1 MTYVSGTTVTPE
13 WNQAP
18 QSEDEVLKLLKKSPA
33 LYVSFRKL
41 NDTWRQRF
49 LDFCQGKKS
58 LPLLYDPFFKR
69 IFHPDIHPDRLSRLV
84 SSLLGI
90 NVRIIRILPN
100 EDSMLDGESVLIM
113 DLLGELEDGSL
124 VNIEIQKQAYAFPAE
139 RISCYSSDLVMRQ
152 YARVRGSMGSAFT
165 YRDIKKVYVIVIYEK
180 STIAFHGIMN
190 SYIHYGKTTFDTG
203 LAMEF
208 LQEYCLIALD
218 VFREFPYSKNRNE
231 QTAWLSLLATE
242 TPEEAEALSSE
253 YPWLAEIYQEI
264 ASLRQNPEE
273 VLGMFSEALRM
284 LDQNTMKYMIDEMK
298 QEIDEQKA
306 ALAEKD
312 TVIDEKDA
320 VISEKDAV
328 ISEKDAVISEK
339 DAVIS
344 EKDAVISEKDAEIA
358 ALKKL
363 LEDTKE

>member
-1 MTYVSGTTVTPE
+1 MTYVTGTTVTPE

-18 QSEDEVLKLLKKSPA
+18 QSEEEVLKLLKKSPA
-33 LYVSFRKL
+33 LYGSFRKL
-41 NDTWRQRF
+41 NDTWKQRF
-49 LDFCQGKKS
+49 LDFCQGKKT

-69 IFHPDIHPDRLSRLV
+69 IFHPDLHPERLSRLV

-100 EDSMLDGESVLIM
+100 EDSMLDGESILIM

-124 VNIEIQKQAYAFPAE
+124 INIEIQKQAYAFPAE

-152 YARVRGSMGSAFT
+152 YARVRGSMGNTFT
-165 YRDIKKVYVIVIYEK
+165 YRDIKKVYIIVIYEK
-180 STIAFHGIMN
+180 STAAFHKLPN
-190 SYIHYGKTTFDTG
+190 TYIHYGKTTFDSG
-203 LAMEF
+203 LAMEL

-218 VFREFPYSKNRNE
+218 VFREFPYAKDRSE

-242 TPEEAEALSSE
+242 TPDEAEALAAK
-253 YPWLAEIYQEI
+253 YPWLLEIYQEI
-264 ASLRQNPEE
+264 ATLRQNPEE

-298 QEIDEQKA
+298 QEIDEQKVALAEKDA

-312 TVIDEKDA
+312 TA
-320 VISEKDAV
+320 LAQ
-328 ISEKDAVISEK
+328 
-339 DAVIS
+339 
-344 EKDAVISEKDAEIA
+344 KDAEIA
-358 ALKKL
+358 ALKKC
-363 LEDTKE
+363 LEKTEE

>member
-18 QSEDEVLKLLKKSPA
+18 QSEDEVLKLLKKSPV
-33 LYVSFRKL
+33 LYGSFRKL

-49 LDFCQGKKS
+49 HS
-58 LPLLYDPFFKR
+58 
-69 IFHPDIHPDRLSRLV
+69 
-84 SSLLGI
+84 
-90 NVRIIRILPN
+90 
-100 EDSMLDGESVLIM
+100 
-113 DLLGELEDGSL
+113 
-124 VNIEIQKQAYAFPAE
+124 
-139 RISCYSSDLVMRQ
+139 
-152 YARVRGSMGSAFT
+152 
-165 YRDIKKVYVIVIYEK
+165 
-180 STIAFHGIMN
+180 IMN

-320 VISEKDAV
+320 VISEKDA
-328 ISEKDAVISEK
+328 
-339 DAVIS
+339 
-344 EKDAVISEKDAEIA
+344 EIA

-363 LEDTKE
+363 LEDMRE